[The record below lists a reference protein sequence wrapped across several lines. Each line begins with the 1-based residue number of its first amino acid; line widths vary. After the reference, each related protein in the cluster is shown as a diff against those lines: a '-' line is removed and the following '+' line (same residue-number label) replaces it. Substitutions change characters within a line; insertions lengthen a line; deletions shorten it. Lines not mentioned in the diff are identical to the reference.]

1 MKSSFN
7 KYDKADV
14 ESILLVNSYFT
25 LCKIEN
31 PHCPKTELT
40 RKYLT
45 TKIKKALNE
54 RNKKY
59 SFKAFLL
66 FFIL

>member
-1 MKSSFN
+1 MKSFFN
-7 KYDKADV
+7 KYNKRDI

-25 LCKIEN
+25 ICKIEN
-31 PHCPKTELT
+31 PSCPKTELT

-45 TKIKKALNE
+45 TRIKKALNE
-54 RNKKY
+54 RNEKY
-59 SFKAFLL
+59 SFKAFLM